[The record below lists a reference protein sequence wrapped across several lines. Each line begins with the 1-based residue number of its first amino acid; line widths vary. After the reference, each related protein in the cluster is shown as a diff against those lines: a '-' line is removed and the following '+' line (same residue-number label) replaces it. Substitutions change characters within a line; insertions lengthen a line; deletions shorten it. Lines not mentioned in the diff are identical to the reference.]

1 MRGEVGVEVEEEE
14 TQKKSEQKPK
24 RKKRMIIFLLGLLD
38 TLFFSRKNAVNIIG

>member
-24 RKKRMIIFLLGLLD
+24 RKKRMIFLNVSGANY
-38 TLFFSRKNAVNIIG
+38 FKVEV